1 MKKLLG
7 VIAMVLVGLTTCVI
21 AGTAIYR
28 WMTQGDEIR
37 CVAHEFAFGCS
48 TTLGH
53 VLTGVGVLVVVAA
66 LVLWARFRGH

>member
-1 MKKLLG
+1 MKKPLL
-7 VIAMVLVGLTTCVI
+7 VITLSVVSLAACVA
-21 AGTAIYR
+21 AGTALYR
-28 WMTQGDEIR
+28 WMTQGDKIR

-53 VLTGVGVLVVVAA
+53 VLSWVGGLVVVVV